1 MVLGTLDTFTRK
13 GRSMIP
19 VGQLRLLLT
28 KAGLEYVI
36 TRVDGNVAHV
46 NIIVA
51 EQPDVHS

>member
-1 MVLGTLDTFTRK
+1 
-13 GRSMIP
+13 MIP

-28 KAGLEYVI
+28 QAGLEYKI
-36 TRVDGNVAHV
+36 TRVEGTVAHV

>member
-1 MVLGTLDTFTRK
+1 MVLGSSDTYGWK
-13 GRSMIP
+13 GHGMIP

-36 TRVDGNVAHV
+36 TRVEGNVAHV
-46 NIIVA
+46 NILVA